1 MEAVVEWDRTHR
13 QTTIDIAYRF
23 DVLNIAVLLWHG
35 FDQLM
40 HRGEKF
46 KDVVSLTRAV
56 LLVSQYVVDVVDD
69 FIVEGDILIEGVAL
83 Q

>member
-1 MEAVVEWDRTHR
+1 
-13 QTTIDIAYRF
+13 
-23 DVLNIAVLLWHG
+23 
-35 FDQLM
+35 M